1 VYVTCVGGRPYD
13 EMMACLVVTHGEGA
27 ERLNLHDN
35 HESTGNIKA
44 EQQRKEKM
52 NLMNFKKD
60 FLILLSLISVLALS
74 SCGLIQGEDAVAPT
88 PTLTPTSQSTQPPT
102 LQETAAQVIQALA
115 EKDLE
120 ATAQFVHPEM
130 GVRFSPYAYVREE
143 HQVFIPDELVN
154 LEGSAETYTWGR
166 YDGTGE
172 PIEMTFDEYYVEFVY
187 SADFANPES
196 TAVNARIGQGNS
208 LNNIHEFFP
217 GSSFVEYHFSGFE
230 KQYEGMDWQS
240 LRLVFIQ
247 EDGVWFLV
255 GIVHDEWT
263 I

>member
-1 VYVTCVGGRPYD
+1 
-13 EMMACLVVTHGEGA
+13 VVTYGEGA

-35 HESTGNIKA
+35 HESTGKLKA

-60 FLILLSLISVLALS
+60 FLMILSLISLLAFS
-74 SCGLIQGEDAVAPT
+74 SCGLIQGDVTVEPT
-88 PTLTPTSQSTQPPT
+88 STQTTSPTSTLTSQPTQPPT
-102 LQETAAQVIQALA
+102 LRETAAQVIQALA

-120 ATAQFVHPEM
+120 TVAQFVHPEM
-130 GVRFSPYAYVREE
+130 GACFSPYAYVREE

-240 LRLVFIQ
+240 LRLVFVQ